1 MVQKIQHCRS
11 GTEEIVKLQSAKMA
25 NESRIYRTALEMAII
40 SMVIYILVGA
50 PGISSSSSPSSS
62 SSSSSHDNSDPD
74 SATSG
79 LFSNSDKKVK
89 IEHLVYPSKNL
100 TCPKHDYTTHIFSTS
115 PLVIYIEDFL
125 SAEEVEHLIAL
136 R

>member
-1 MVQKIQHCRS
+1 
-11 GTEEIVKLQSAKMA
+11 MA
-25 NESRIYRTALEMAII
+25 NESRLYRTALEMAII

-50 PGISSSSSPSSS
+50 PGISSLSSSSS
-62 SSSSSHDNSDPD
+62 SSSSSHDNSNSD

-125 SAEEVEHLIAL
+125 SAEEVEHLIEV

>member
-1 MVQKIQHCRS
+1 
-11 GTEEIVKLQSAKMA
+11 MA

-62 SSSSSHDNSDPD
+62 SSSSHDNSDSD

>member
-1 MVQKIQHCRS
+1 
-11 GTEEIVKLQSAKMA
+11 MA

-50 PGISSSSSPSSS
+50 PGISSSSSSTS
-62 SSSSSHDNSDPD
+62 SSSSSHDNSDSD

>member
-1 MVQKIQHCRS
+1 
-11 GTEEIVKLQSAKMA
+11 MA
-25 NESRIYRTALEMAII
+25 NESRLYRTALEMAII

-50 PGISSSSSPSSS
+50 PGISSL
-62 SSSSSHDNSDPD
+62 SSSSSHDNSDSN

>member
-1 MVQKIQHCRS
+1 
-11 GTEEIVKLQSAKMA
+11 MA

-50 PGISSSSSPSSS
+50 PGISSLSSSS
-62 SSSSSHDNSDPD
+62 SSSSSHDNSDSD

>member
-1 MVQKIQHCRS
+1 
-11 GTEEIVKLQSAKMA
+11 MA

-50 PGISSSSSPSSS
+50 PGISSL
-62 SSSSSHDNSDPD
+62 SSSSSHDNSDSD

>member
-1 MVQKIQHCRS
+1 
-11 GTEEIVKLQSAKMA
+11 MA

-62 SSSSSHDNSDPD
+62 SSSSHDNSDSD

-100 TCPKHDYTTHIFSTS
+100 TCPKHDYTTHIFSIS

>member
-1 MVQKIQHCRS
+1 
-11 GTEEIVKLQSAKMA
+11 MA

-50 PGISSSSSPSSS
+50 PGISSSSSYSSSS
-62 SSSSSHDNSDPD
+62 SSSSSHDNSDSD

-125 SAEEVEHLIAL
+125 SAEEVEHLIGL

>member
-1 MVQKIQHCRS
+1 
-11 GTEEIVKLQSAKMA
+11 MA

-62 SSSSSHDNSDPD
+62 SSSSHDNSDSD

-89 IEHLVYPSKNL
+89 IEHLVYPSKSL